1 MSHRTSQYLALGAT
15 IIMFVLQALAATEFF
30 GPNPVGQTSRDT
42 NPLLVPAGYAFSIW
56 GPIYLGL
63 AVFPIYQLITKGK
76 EGATVIPQSGTLD
89 EELAITKGGQHPA
102 WIEFR
107 QLFALNV
114 VLNGLWLVFASY
126 SWQWLT
132 VATIVVM
139 LITLFRL
146 NQLLIRISME
156 GGKINFFAERLV
168 FSLYFAWITL
178 ATVLNVASA
187 LHFYDWTGFGISQ
200 LNWTYIIGAVAI
212 AITSY
217 TALKF
222 RDFIY
227 PMVVIW
233 AFTALA
239 VRHWESETSLV
250 VLAAIAI
257 AAALGVMVLVR
268 PTNGPRTQVQGEL
281 KKAR

>member
-1 MSHRTSQYLALGAT
+1 METRSLMSQHSSKYLALGAT
-15 IIMFVLQALAATEFF
+15 LLMFFLQGLAGAGYF
-30 GPNPVGQTSRDT
+30 GPNPVGQTSTDT
-42 NPLLVPAGYAFSIW
+42 NPLIVPAGYAFAIW

-63 AVFPIYQLITKGK
+63 AVFPIFQ
-76 EGATVIPQSGTLD
+76 VIKNRAD
-89 EELAITKGGQHPA
+89 HPG
-102 WIEFR
+102 WVQFR
-107 QLFALNV
+107 QFFALNV

-126 SWQWLT
+126 DWLWLT
-132 VATIVVM
+132 VGVIAVM
-139 LITLFRL
+139 LVTLFRL

-156 GGKINFFAERLV
+156 GGKINFWTERLV

-187 LHFYDWTGFGISQ
+187 LNFYDWSGFGISEVT
-200 LNWTYIIGAVAI
+200 WTLIIGAVAI

-227 PMVVIW
+227 PTVVIW
-233 AFTALA
+233 AFVALG
-239 VRHWESETSLV
+239 VKHWESLPQLV
-250 VLAAIAI
+250 VLAGVGI
-257 AAALGVMVLVR
+257 AAAFGVMVLVR

-281 KKAR
+281 KKAKPV